1 MRRVSSSSP
10 PEDPWVKTPAELG
23 AAIRAARCA
32 ARMSIADAA
41 MLLGIAKQTLSNLET
56 AKGSVGIDTALRA
69 ANEFGVSVFA
79 VSAAERELVRRA
91 IQGIRA
97 EATPN
102 SPGAETS
109 SSSVKPPRPG
119 GGRRRT

>member
-1 MRRVSSSSP
+1 MRRVSAISP
-10 PEDPWVKTPAELG
+10 PKDPLVKTSAELG

-41 MLLGIAKQTLSNLET
+41 MQLGVAKQTLSNLET

-69 ANEFGVSVFA
+69 ANEFGVSLFA
-79 VSAAERELVRRA
+79 VPATERELVRRA

-97 EATPN
+97 NAPT
-102 SPGAETS
+102 SPGLNESPS
-109 SSSVKPPRPG
+109 SAKPRPDP
-119 GGRRRT
+119 RRPRT

>member
-1 MRRVSSSSP
+1 MRRVSATSP
-10 PEDPWVKTPAELG
+10 PEDPLVKTPAELG

-41 MLLGIAKQTLSNLET
+41 MQLGVAKQTLSNLET

-69 ANEFGVSVFA
+69 ANEFGVSLFA
-79 VSAAERELVRRA
+79 VPAAERELVRRA

-97 EATPN
+97 ETTPN
-102 SPGAETS
+102 SRGGEASPS
-109 SSSVKPPRPG
+109 SAKPRPG
-119 GGRRRT
+119 PRRRRT